1 MGRRSLSGSAAA
13 RHSDAEW
20 DAERPVLGSELPSL
34 GSRVRASSPAL
45 TEAPATGPFIC
56 AYGRMLNRWAVQ
68 KVIVRAKSSE
78 DERAA
83 VGDRSRLRSDRAYGR
98 MMLWTST
105 ISGVPGSMPSSA
117 RIG

>member
-1 MGRRSLSGSAAA
+1 MFPKAAERKRWAAAQPRSRRRSQVGRRSLSGSAAA

-56 AYGRMLNRWAVQ
+56 AYGRMLNRYEACSASEGTGPDLDRAR
-68 KVIVRAKSSE
+68 VRA
-78 DERAA
+78 D
-83 VGDRSRLRSDRAYGR
+83 
-98 MMLWTST
+98 
-105 ISGVPGSMPSSA
+105 
-117 RIG
+117 